1 MTPDEAG
8 WQRLHP
14 LTILKELGSLT
25 WALVAAFVLDLDFY
39 DVPDQ
44 AGRTEAVV
52 AVLVFGYAVTR
63 YLFTAY
69 RLTDEALELRRGI
82 LVKSFQSMPRAR
94 VQSVALNT
102 GVIGRFVGVRTVEVS
117 AADAEDINLSFVSEP
132 AAEDLRS
139 VLSRPVGT
147 EERAKIEG
155 EVIEPLSTLDP
166 GRLLAF
172 GITET
177 AMVVT
182 VLAALVVVIVTFGL
196 GLFVAPFALLPAAA
210 WPVIRT
216 LALVGFRSWIE
227 DDRLRAAAGLVGR
240 RQTETPLARIQVLQ
254 VARPLLRRMVGMETI
269 SVVSGDVAI
278 SNETA
283 LIAGSVAP
291 FEPIGTWRR
300 IAEEVIGHVALGEP
314 HLRRSSRLTI
324 RRYLV
329 RAGFALVAAVTAL
342 AALAAWLDRGWWA
355 VSLSA
360 VAAAGLVV
368 PYGYARWRVMGWAV
382 DGRHLLVRRGVLTRR
397 LTVVPIAKVQDLEL
411 SATFF
416 QRRLGLAS
424 VEVDTAGA
432 ALMGSIKA
440 IDLEA
445 GDARWLADHLSSRAS
460 RIALPDGV

>member
-1 MTPDEAG
+1 MIPVEEG

-14 LTILKELGSLT
+14 LTILKEVGSLA

-39 DVPDQ
+39 DVPVQ
-44 AGRTEAVV
+44 AVRTEAVV
-52 AVLVFGYAVTR
+52 AVFVFGYAVTR

-69 RLTDEALELRRGI
+69 RLTDEALELRRGV
-82 LVKSFQSMPRAR
+82 LVKSFQSMPRSR

-102 GVIGRFVGVRTVEVS
+102 GVVGRFVGVRTVEVS
-117 AADAEDINLSFVSEP
+117 AADSEDINLSFVSES
-132 AAEDLRS
+132 AAEGLRS
-139 VLSRPVGT
+139 VLSRRAVT
-147 EERAKIEG
+147 EEGADDA
-155 EVIEPLSTLDP
+155 EVVEPLSTLDP

-182 VLAALVVVIVTFGL
+182 VLAAVVVVVVTFGL

-210 WPVIRT
+210 WPVVRT

-227 DDRLRAAAGLVGR
+227 DDRLRISAGLVGR

-254 VARPLLRRMVGMETI
+254 VTRPFLRRLVGMETV

-291 FEPIGTWRR
+291 FEPVGTWRR
-300 IAEEVIGHVALGEP
+300 IADEVIGHVALGEAQ
-314 HLRRSSRLTI
+314 LRRSSRLTI
-324 RRYLV
+324 RRFLV
-329 RAGFALVAAVTAL
+329 RAGVSLLIPV
-342 AALAAWLDRGWWA
+342 AALAGAAVWLGWGWWP
-355 VSLSA
+355 
-360 VAAAGLVV
+360 AAGFAAISAAIVV
-368 PYGYARWRVMGWAV
+368 PYGFARWRMMGWAA
-382 DGRHLLVRRGVLTRR
+382 DGRHLLVRRGVFTRR
-397 LTVVPIAKVQDLEL
+397 LTVVPIAKVQDLEV
-411 SATFF
+411 SSTFF

-424 VEVDTAGA
+424 VEVDTAGVG
-432 ALMGSIKA
+432 LMGSIKT

-445 GDARWLADHLSSRAS
+445 DDARFLADHLSSRAS